1 MGEILGLGITHQP
14 TMAVDPILPTS
25 LRLTMKDPGL
35 PEEFRTPSGWP
46 ETMRREWGTDNGAS
60 HAAAHRD
67 AIAAEL
73 RKARAT
79 LDAFRP
85 DFLVVWG
92 DDQYENFHE
101 DIVPAF
107 CVMAYDQVEFAPW
120 KQGPPANY
128 WGEAKDTTFTLRG
141 ERRAAKY
148 LAAQLLTQNFD
159 VAYAYKP
166 MHAPLGHAF
175 RNTMLYLD
183 WDRTG
188 FDYPL
193 VPISVNCYGR
203 HLIERKGY
211 LANMAVQSSED
222 AMDPPSPSPSR
233 CFDLGAACVRA
244 LVESPWRVALVAS
257 SSWSHA
263 FLTEKNH
270 YLYPDHEADK
280 ELYAALLAGDFGA
293 WRSRSLAAV
302 EDSGQHELLNW
313 FCLVGAMAELGR
325 RPDRAEYFESSIMN
339 SNKVI
344 ATFLPEATP

>member
-14 TMAVDPILPTS
+14 TLAVNPIRPNS
-25 LRLTMKDPGL
+25 LRQTLKDPGL
-35 PEEFRTPSGWP
+35 PEELRTPAGWP
-46 ETMRREWGTDNGAS
+46 ASMRREWGSDEGAG
-60 HAAAHRD
+60 HATAHRN
-67 AIAAEL
+67 AAAAEL
-73 RKARAT
+73 RTARAA
-79 LDAFRP
+79 LDAFKP

-92 DDQYENFHE
+92 DDQYENFRE
-101 DIVPAF
+101 DVVPAF
-107 CVMAYDQVEFAPW
+107 CVMAYDRVEFTPW
-120 KQGPPANY
+120 KQSPAANY
-128 WGEAKDTTFTLRG
+128 WSESKDTTFVLRG

-148 LAAQLLTQNFD
+148 LATQLLAQNFD

-183 WDRTG
+183 WDRAG
-188 FDYPL
+188 FDYPI

-211 LANMAVQSSED
+211 LANMAVQSTEAD
-222 AMDPPSPSPSR
+222 IDPPSPSPSR

-244 LVESPWRVALVAS
+244 LADSPWRVALVAS

-263 FLTEKNH
+263 FLTEKHH

-280 ELYAALLAGDFGA
+280 QLYAALLAGDFAA
-293 WRSRSLAAV
+293 WRARSLASV

-344 ATFLPEATP
+344 AIFRPEVRT